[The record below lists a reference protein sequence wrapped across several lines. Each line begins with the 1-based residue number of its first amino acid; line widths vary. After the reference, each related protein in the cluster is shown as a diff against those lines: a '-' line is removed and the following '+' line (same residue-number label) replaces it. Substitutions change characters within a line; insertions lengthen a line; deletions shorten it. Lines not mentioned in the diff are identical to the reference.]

1 MGKQQKT
8 QKQNWDQNAGILT
21 LKEELE
27 SHFQLSREGV
37 QN

>member
-8 QKQNWDQNAGILT
+8 QKNWDQNAGILT

-27 SHFQLSREGV
+27 SHFQLSGEGV